1 MTKYKNTG
9 KLDKLILE
17 DLKTDKDIKE
27 WLAVS
32 LEEYTENN
40 DFNAFF
46 RSLEYAVKAKNS
58 ISGISKKTGIS
69 RSNLYAIFKGE
80 VHPQMNT
87 VIKILKELG
96 YKLKVA

>member
-1 MTKYKNTG
+1 MAKYKYTG
-9 KLDKLILE
+9 TLDKLILK
-17 DLKTDKDIKE
+17 DLKTDDDIKE

-32 LEEYTENN
+32 LEEYSEDN

-46 RSLEYAVKAKNS
+46 RSLEYAIKAKDS

-69 RSNLYAIFKGE
+69 RSNLYKIFQGE
-80 VHPQMNT
+80 VQPQMNT